1 MKSYSS
7 REIIKILEKDGWFY
21 VNCVGDHWQ
30 FKHPIKPGKVTITHP
45 VKDIPKGTLINIL
58 KQADLKLERKG

>member
-7 REIIKILEKDGWFY
+7 REIIKILEKDGWFC
-21 VNCVGDHWQ
+21 VKCVGDHWQ
-30 FKHPIKPGKVTITHP
+30 FKHHSKRGKVTITHP

-58 KQADLKLERKG
+58 KQADIKLESKG